1 MSSFPPHVAEA
12 TLVKAL
18 QALLAQWPAL
28 DYTSAQAVHAA
39 LAAHAPRLQ
48 QAAGRFEPVTLAAEM
63 LGVLDEIK
71 IPPVRRRLA
80 PVLEPAR
87 QAAAM
92 RGLAFSNPAAAQEIQ
107 NLLAQL
113 LQQPMPRPQA
123 WNPTTPAAWTTA
135 TAPVYHARPYPADR
149 PSYWPA
155 TASRVLPE
163 IAQALLADWNNLD
176 PATQAALCGLFWETA
191 SRLEETTSTHA
202 QGAAAVWFLEQIEL
216 IAPANPGA
224 QALLRAAVNPPA
236 VPKGDVMRDFEPPRP
251 LQPGVVDL
259 LRQAGVSEPQAST
272 ALPPTGGDDK
282 GVHALPPSDDEEAVV
297 QRYGAVEFP
306 GKVLHKLAVRLTVRL
321 TEQQVASAVNTITP
335 MSLQTGAAHPVTV
348 VVLAPDFVIFDGA
361 WTLANTGELLV
372 KTAGDS
378 DPLIFELLPKSPGA
392 KAIAVD
398 FRQNDRLLGTVNLAV
413 TVVSEYADLGVNPAQ
428 ALSTQAAMTM
438 PDRDLPP
445 PQLELRIKAAD
456 QDQKVFEFI
465 LHSKLAGF
473 NWKSMGS
480 QPFSSQPAELMKS
493 CFQALNDLA
502 RQQGGDLPDAEKQ
515 AQLNTLGENLFGDA
529 FPEALQRA
537 LWAMPSTITD
547 LIITS
552 DEPWIPWELARTYD
566 LDTRAEGDFLCS
578 RFHVA
583 RWLAG
588 DGMVATL
595 PNRQVT
601 AIVPSSNLPYAAAE
615 LDALQAIQ
623 PGLISVTD
631 VAASVAPVR
640 QLLQSNLAGILHF
653 ACHGNLDTT
662 DPTNSALKLSGGSL
676 RVADLSRSVRYRQHP
691 LVFLNACESGGLG
704 FALSG
709 LGGWAERFVRAGAGA
724 FIGTLWEVNDALA
737 AEFAAT
743 FYASLFQGAALG
755 AAFAAAREAVR
766 AKDSNNPT
774 WLAYV
779 LYGEPLSQLQ
789 TTPT

>member
-1 MSSFPPHVAEA
+1 MSNFAPHVAEA

-18 QALLAQWPAL
+18 QTLLAQWPAL
-28 DYTSAQAVHAA
+28 DYASAQAVHAV
-39 LAAHAPRLQ
+39 LAAQAPRLQ
-48 QAAGRFEPVTLAAEM
+48 QAAGRFEPVTRAAEM
-63 LGVLDEIK
+63 LSALDEIK

-92 RGLAFSNPAAAQEIQ
+92 RGPSFSDPDAAQEIRT
-107 NLLAQL
+107 LLDQL
-113 LQQPMPRPQA
+113 LQQPLPFPTA
-123 WNPTTPAAWTTA
+123 WGDV
-135 TAPVYHARPYPADR
+135 TAPTYHPRPYPAAG
-149 PSYWPA
+149 PSYWPGP
-155 TASRVLPE
+155 ASRALPE
-163 IAQALLADWNNLD
+163 IAQALLAHWNDLN
-176 PATQAALCGLFWETA
+176 PATQADLCGLFWETA
-191 SRLEETTSTHA
+191 SRLEETATAHA

-216 IAPANPGA
+216 IAPANPEVPR
-224 QALLRAAVNPPA
+224 LLRAAVKPPV
-236 VPKGDVMRDFEPPRP
+236 VPKGDVMRDFEPARP
-251 LQPGVVDL
+251 LQPSVIDL
-259 LRQAGVSEPQAST
+259 LRQAGVPKPQASIEP
-272 ALPPTGGDDK
+272 PPTGSDDK
-282 GVHALPPSDDEEAVV
+282 GVHAQPPPDDEEAVV

-306 GKVLHKLAVRLTVRL
+306 GRVLHKLAARLTVRL

-348 VVLAPDFVIFDGA
+348 VVLAPDFVIFDDA
-361 WTLANTGELLV
+361 WNLANTGELLV
-372 KTAGDS
+372 KANGDS
-378 DPLIFELLPKSPGA
+378 DPLVFELLPKSPGA
-392 KAIAVD
+392 KAVAVD

-413 TVVSEYADLGVNPAQ
+413 AVVSEYAELGLGPMQ

-456 QDQKVFEFI
+456 QDRKVFEFI

-480 QPFSSQPAELMKS
+480 QQFSSQPAELMKS
-493 CFQALNDLA
+493 CFQALNGLA

-515 AQLNTLGENLFGDA
+515 AQLNTLGANLFGEA

-537 LWAMPSTITD
+537 LWAMPPTITD

-578 RFHVA
+578 RFRVA

-588 DGMVATL
+588 DGMIATL

-615 LDALQAIQ
+615 LDALLALQ
-623 PGLISVTD
+623 PGLTSVTD
-631 VAASVAPVR
+631 AAAGVAPVR

-653 ACHGNLDTT
+653 ACHGNLDTS

-766 AKDSNNPT
+766 AKDPNNPT

-789 TTPT
+789 TPPT